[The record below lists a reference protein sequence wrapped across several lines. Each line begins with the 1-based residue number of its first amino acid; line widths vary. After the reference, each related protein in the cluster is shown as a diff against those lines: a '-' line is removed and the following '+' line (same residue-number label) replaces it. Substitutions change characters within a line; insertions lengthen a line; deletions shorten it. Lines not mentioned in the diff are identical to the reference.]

1 MTQEVSEAQVLVAWG
16 RPLLWAHSVRSHWG
30 MNYTDLGLPN
40 LEVLIVVI
48 DDGIF
53 WAAGP
58 DEADALE
65 RNNN

>member
-1 MTQEVSEAQVLVAWG
+1 MTQEASEAQVLVAWG
-16 RPLLWAHSVRSHWG
+16 RPQLWAHSVRSHWR
-30 MNYTDLGLPN
+30 MNYTDLGLSN
-40 LEVLIVVI
+40 LEILIVVI

-65 RNNN
+65 QNNN

>member
-1 MTQEVSEAQVLVAWG
+1 
-16 RPLLWAHSVRSHWG
+16 
-30 MNYTDLGLPN
+30 MNYTDLGLSN
-40 LEVLIVVI
+40 LEILIIVI

-53 WAAGP
+53 WAASP